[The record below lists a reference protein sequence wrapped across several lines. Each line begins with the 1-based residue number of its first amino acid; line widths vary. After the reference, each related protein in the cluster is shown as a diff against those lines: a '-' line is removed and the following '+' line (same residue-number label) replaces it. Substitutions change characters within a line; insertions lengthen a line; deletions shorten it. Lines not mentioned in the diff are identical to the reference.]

1 MCRNLLCKFS
11 TRTNFATWKEGI
23 LAKMN
28 LFEILPENLF
38 SILSSPNKNI
48 YINAL
53 FVIRE
58 QFRQEMS
65 MPKEDVAVDIIS
77 KMEDEILQMKGD
89 EDEEETIENSLS
101 GKAHYIL
108 RRLKWA
114 GWIETEMQGSN
125 FEEDIIIPD
134 YAIEIID
141 LLYSFTKQKNVEYNS
156 YAYTTYASLKIAID
170 EDIKQ
175 LYRAVMAAY
184 ENTTKLVNSIKSLH
198 HNLGRYYRKIT
209 ELEKINQILEEHFDK
224 YKTYMDK
231 IYHPLK
237 TDDPVD
243 MYKVPICKMIDRIV
257 GQDEILS
264 ELIEQAVKS
273 GNYDSEE
280 EAKNDLLGKLFE
292 IQDVYTNINKQISV
306 VDRKNTEYVRATN
319 RRIGYLLTSDKELK
333 GKLINILKN
342 AKREEVT
349 DLMEQNAN
357 LFKQNYLD
365 KDSIFLR
372 SSKSDKKQ
380 GEPLAVE
387 KVEIDSKEDF
397 EEFFEKINNSYTS
410 EKVNQY
416 MENLLG
422 QKPIIT
428 TNDININS
436 DEEFILLILGT
447 MRTEKSF
454 YNIEYNKDFVKKGR
468 YRVPDMTISRKI

>member
-1 MCRNLLCKFS
+1 
-11 TRTNFATWKEGI
+11 
-23 LAKMN
+23 MN

-38 SILSSPNKNI
+38 SILSSPNKKI

-58 QFRQEMS
+58 QFKQEMS
-65 MPKEDVAVDIIS
+65 MPKDDVAVAIIS
-77 KMEDEILQMKGD
+77 KMEDEILQINN
-89 EDEEETIENSLS
+89 EDEEEIENSLS

-114 GWIETEMQGSN
+114 GWIETEMQGNN

-141 LLYSFTKQKNVEYNS
+141 LLYSFTKQKNIEYNS
-156 YAYTTYASLKIAID
+156 YAYTTYASLKIAIN

-175 LYRAVMAAY
+175 LYRAVLSAY

-224 YKTYMDK
+224 YKIYMDK

-243 MYKVPICKMIDRIV
+243 MYKVPICKMIDKIA
-257 GQDEILS
+257 GDEDIFK
-264 ELIEQAVKS
+264 ELIGQALNS
-273 GNYDSEE
+273 GNYEKEE
-280 EAKNDLLGKLFE
+280 EAKNDLLNKLFE
-292 IQDVYTNINKQISV
+292 MQDIYTNINKQISI
-306 VDRKNTEYVRATN
+306 VDKKNTEYVGATN
-319 RRIGYLLTSDKELK
+319 RRIGYLLTSDRELK

-342 AKREEVT
+342 AKKEDVIS
-349 DLMEQNAN
+349 LMIQNAN
-357 LFKQNYLD
+357 LFKQKYID

-380 GEPLAVE
+380 GKPLAVE
-387 KVEIDSKEDF
+387 KIEIDSKEDF
-397 EEFFEKINNSYTS
+397 KEFLEKINNSYTS
-410 EKVNQY
+410 EKVSKY
-416 MENLLG
+416 MDNLLG
-422 QKPIIT
+422 QKNIIT
-428 TNDININS
+428 TSDINIDN
-436 DEEFILLILGT
+436 DEDFILLMLGT
-447 MRTEKSF
+447 MRAEKSS
-454 YNIEYNKDFVKKGR
+454 YNIEYNKEYVKNGR
-468 YRVPDMTISRKI
+468 YTIPYMTISRKA